1 MANLFDR
8 DDIALGIA
16 LPFGSGQSNFKLNYT
31 TLDQARTNIINL
43 LLTHKGERFMQ
54 PEFGTNLRRFL
65 FRQNTESL
73 ADDIRDELLETIKF
87 WLPFVKVDSID
98 IDRTV
103 QNIEQYTLHVAITFS
118 VTNDITKFA
127 TVTFNFSSA
136 GGVSVGSGNV

>member
-16 LPFGSGQSNFKLNYT
+16 LPFGPGQSNFELNYT

-65 FRQNTESL
+65 FRQNTQNL
-73 ADDIRDELLETIKF
+73 ADDIREDLLEAIKR
-87 WLPFVKVDSID
+87 WLPFVNVDSID
-98 IDRTV
+98 VNRDV
-103 QNIEQYTLHVAITFS
+103 QNIEQYTVHVAITFS
-118 VTNDITKFA
+118 VTDDTTKFT
-127 TVTFNFSSA
+127 TVTFNFNST
-136 GGVSVGSGNV
+136 GGVTVNNV

>member
-16 LPFGSGQSNFKLNYT
+16 LPFGPGQSNFELNYT

-65 FRQNTESL
+65 FRQNTQNL
-73 ADDIRDELLETIKF
+73 ADDIREDLLEAIKR

-98 IDRTV
+98 VNRDV
-103 QNIEQYTLHVAITFS
+103 QNIEQYTVHVAITFS
-118 VTNDITKFA
+118 VTDDVAKFT
-127 TVTFNFSSA
+127 TVTFNFNST
-136 GGVSVGSGNV
+136 GGVTVNNV

>member
-65 FRQNTESL
+65 FRQNTQSL
-73 ADDIRDELLETIKF
+73 ADDIREDLLEAIKF
-87 WLPFVKVDSID
+87 WLPYVKVETID
-98 IDRTV
+98 IDRSV
-103 QNIEQYTLHVAITFS
+103 HNIEQYTVHVAITFS
-118 VTNDITKFA
+118 VTNDVTKFT
-127 TVTFNFSSA
+127 TVTFNFNST
-136 GGVSVGSGNV
+136 GGVSVGNV